1 LNRRILIVSALLI
14 SGAIY
19 LTAASRSEPTP
30 IRRPLS
36 ELPNAIG
43 MWLEDRSSEFDKDT
57 LNVLG
62 VNDYINRSYNG
73 PNMGQVGLYIGY
85 YVSQRQGGTIHSP
98 LNCLPGSGWNPIEKD
113 ILNIPIPSDFRINAS
128 TVGERQEIRINRIV
142 IQKEIDKQVVLYW
155 YHSHGRV
162 IASEYLGKI
171 FTVLDAL
178 RSNRTDAALV
188 RVISPVNGQQESAQ
202 KQAEEQAI
210 DFVKA
215 LFPMLGNYLPE

>member
-30 IRRPLS
+30 IRKPLS

-43 MWLEDRSSEFDKDT
+43 MWVEDRSSEFDEDT
-57 LNVLG
+57 LGVLG

-85 YVSQRQGGTIHSP
+85 YVSQRQGESIHSP

-113 ILNIPIPSDFRINAS
+113 VLNIPAPSVFRMNDS
-128 TVGERQEIRINRIV
+128 TFGERQEIRINHIV
-142 IQKEIDKQVVLYW
+142 IQKEMDKQIVLYW
-155 YHSHGRV
+155 YQSHGRV
-162 IASEYLGKI
+162 IASEYMGKI
-171 FTVLDAL
+171 YTVLDAL

-188 RVISPVNGQQESAQ
+188 RVISPVNGQQESA
-202 KQAEEQAI
+202 KKLAEEQAV

-215 LFPMLGNYLPE
+215 LFPMLGHYLPE